1 MTRRDHFKI
10 WEWVDFVRGM
20 STDARATAMREH
32 LSSGC
37 KRCDGLVRVL
47 RAFAERASQEPRYEP
62 PAEVVR
68 LAHAIFPSR
77 RPERNVFAR
86 LVYDSF
92 RDPLPVGL
100 RAEDRLA
107 RHALYE
113 AGDVVVDLQFE
124 QEPGTDLVT
133 LVGQI
138 SDRDIPKVDTTSL
151 PVLLMTA
158 KGLVASA
165 VCNRL
170 GEFEMEYKAT
180 RDLRLYVPVRQ
191 TGGHL
196 QLRMDDLAPA
206 PVLGTR
212 SRVRTGRRR
221 TARVP
226 RANRNQ

>member
-1 MTRRDHFKI
+1 MTRRNHFKI
-10 WEWVDFVRGM
+10 WEWVDFVRG
-20 STDARATAMREH
+20 TTEPAATAAMQEH

-37 KRCDGLVRVL
+37 TRCEKLVRVL
-47 RAFAERASQEPRYEP
+47 RAFAERAPQEARYEP

-68 LAHAIFPSR
+68 LAEAIFPSR
-77 RPERNVFAR
+77 RPERSVFAR

-113 AGDVVVDLQFE
+113 ADDVVVDLQLE
-124 QEPGTDLVT
+124 QEAGTDVVT
-133 LVGQI
+133 VVGQI
-138 SDRDIPKVDTTSL
+138 SDRDRPRMNTTSL
-151 PVLLMTA
+151 PVLLMTG

-170 GEFEMEYKAT
+170 GEFEMEYKTT
-180 RDLRLYVPVRQ
+180 RDLRLYVPLRE

-196 QLRMDDLAPA
+196 ELLMDELSP
-206 PVLGTR
+206 R
-212 SRVRTGRRR
+212 SGAAARSTARPRRR
-221 TARVP
+221 PKGP
-226 RANRNQ
+226 RDRQS